1 MGKVDLS
8 KIILQNIL
16 HHVDIGIHV
25 IDENRKTILYNEAM
39 SKLEGLDI
47 KQVMNKDLLQVFP
60 SLNEDSSTLIK
71 VLNTG
76 ESILDE
82 TQSYLNYEGK
92 KITTINSTMPLL
104 WEDKILG
111 ALEIAKD
118 ITYLEKLSNHLIE
131 LQQELK
137 ENNYGNRKNK
147 KYKKKKKTYT
157 FKDII
162 GKDEQMLKAIE
173 IAKKASNSSTSVL
186 LYGETGT
193 GKELF
198 AQSIHY
204 EGVRRD
210 EPFIAQNCAAIPET
224 LLEGIL
230 FGTEKGGF
238 TGAVEREGIFEQA
251 DGGTLLLDEINSMS
265 LGLQAKL
272 LRVLQEEYIRRIG
285 GVKDIPIDVKI
296 IATTNEEPLE
306 SVKKGALRKDLYY
319 RLNVVYI
326 NIPPLRERQGDI
338 PVLCDYFIKKYNSIL
353 NKNIIGIED
362 KVLENFFNYSWPG
375 NVRELENAIEGAM
388 NYVDYNSTLL
398 KKEHFI
404 ACPSIFD
411 SNWKCVQTTTSNI
424 EQPLPKY
431 LDNIEKDVISN
442 ALEENK
448 YNISQTAKQLGIKRQ
463 ALQYKMKKYS
473 L

>member
-1 MGKVDLS
+1 MGKVDLN

-16 HHVDIGIHV
+16 NHVDIGIHV

-92 KITTINSTMPLL
+92 KITTINSTIPLL
-104 WEDKILG
+104 WKGEILG
-111 ALEIAKD
+111 ALEISKD
-118 ITYLEKLSNHLIE
+118 ITYLEKLSNYLIE

-137 ENNYGNRKNK
+137 ENNYDNKENK
-147 KYKKKKKTYT
+147 KGKKKKKKYT

-162 GKDEQMLKAIE
+162 GKDEQMLKAIK
-173 IAKKASNSSTSVL
+173 IAKKARNSPSSVL

-204 EGVRRD
+204 GGIRRNR
-210 EPFIAQNCAAIPET
+210 PFIAQNCAAIPES

-238 TGAVEREGIFEQA
+238 TGAIEREGIFEQA

-296 IATTNEEPLE
+296 IATTNEDPLE
-306 SVKKGALRKDLYY
+306 SVKKGTLRRDLYY

-326 NIPPLRERQGDI
+326 KIPPLRERQEDI
-338 PVLCDYFIKKYNSIL
+338 PILCDYFIRKYNPIL

-362 KVLENFFNYSWPG
+362 EVLEYFFKYSWPG

-388 NYVDYNSTLL
+388 NYVDYNGTLL
-398 KKEHFI
+398 KKEHFVT
-404 ACPSIFD
+404 CPNVFD
-411 SNWKCVQTTTSNI
+411 SNRIYVQTTDFNI
-424 EQPLPKY
+424 EQSLPEY

-442 ALEENK
+442 ALEKND

>member
-1 MGKVDLS
+1 MGKVDLN

-16 HHVDIGIHV
+16 NHVDIGIHV

-92 KITTINSTMPLL
+92 KITTINSTIPLL
-104 WEDKILG
+104 WKGEILG
-111 ALEIAKD
+111 ALEISKD
-118 ITYLEKLSNHLIE
+118 ITYLEKLSNYLIE

-137 ENNYGNRKNK
+137 ENNYDNKENK
-147 KYKKKKKTYT
+147 KGKKKKKKYT

-162 GKDEQMLKAIE
+162 GKDEQMLKAIK
-173 IAKKASNSSTSVL
+173 IAKKARNSPSSVL

-204 EGVRRD
+204 GGIRRNR
-210 EPFIAQNCAAIPET
+210 PFIAQNCAAIPEA

-238 TGAVEREGIFEQA
+238 TGAIEREGIFEQA

-296 IATTNEEPLE
+296 IATTNEDPLE
-306 SVKKGALRKDLYY
+306 SVKKGTLRRDLYY

-326 NIPPLRERQGDI
+326 KIPPLRERQEDI
-338 PVLCDYFIKKYNSIL
+338 PILCDYFIRKYNPIL

-362 KVLENFFNYSWPG
+362 EVLEYFFKYSWPG

-388 NYVDYNSTLL
+388 NYVDYNGTLL
-398 KKEHFI
+398 KKEHFVT
-404 ACPSIFD
+404 CPNVFD
-411 SNWKCVQTTTSNI
+411 SNRIYVQTTDFNI
-424 EQPLPKY
+424 EQSLPEY

-442 ALEENK
+442 ALEKND

>member
-25 IDENRKTILYNEAM
+25 IDQNRKTILYNEAM

-104 WEDKILG
+104 WKGEILG
-111 ALEIAKD
+111 ALEISKD
-118 ITYLEKLSNHLIE
+118 ITYLEKLSNYLIE

-137 ENNYGNRKNK
+137 ENNYDNKENK
-147 KYKKKKKTYT
+147 KDKKKKKKYT

-173 IAKKASNSSTSVL
+173 IAKKARNSPSSVL

-204 EGVRRD
+204 GGIRRD
-210 EPFIAQNCAAIPET
+210 GPFIAQNCAAIPEA

-238 TGAVEREGIFEQA
+238 TGAIEREGIFEQA

-296 IATTNEEPLE
+296 IATTNEDPLE
-306 SVKKGALRKDLYY
+306 SVKKGTLRRDLYY

-326 NIPPLRERQGDI
+326 KIPPLRERQEDI
-338 PVLCDYFIKKYNSIL
+338 PILCDYFIRKYNPIL

-362 KVLENFFNYSWPG
+362 EVLEYFFKYSWPG

-388 NYVDYNSTLL
+388 NYVDYNGTLL
-398 KKEHFI
+398 KKEHFVT
-404 ACPSIFD
+404 CPNIFD
-411 SNWKCVQTTTSNI
+411 SNWISVHATNFNI
-424 EQPLPKY
+424 EQSLPEY

-442 ALEENK
+442 ALEEND